1 MEIMSH
7 INNAAACSVSL
18 QPGDPHTR
26 RGFGLQSF
34 TGSFSHAFNIF
45 QHIRCLRLGG
55 QTPGRHQNSLS
66 LQRRDA
72 KVQPDLPETNMNH
85 RPAHITHAMHHRH
98 IVPAYMLPNMCRYDK
113 SVSRDHNYRC
123 MIWIITNN

>member
-18 QPGDPHTR
+18 QPGDPHTAR
-26 RGFGLQSF
+26 LRPAELHRILQSR
-34 TGSFSHAFNIF
+34 IQQF

-72 KVQPDLPETNMNH
+72 TVQPDLPETNVNH
-85 RPAHITHAMHHRH
+85 RPAHITRAMYHRH
-98 IVPAYMLPNMCRYDK
+98 IVPAYMLPNMCRNDK